1 MAVSCRECSASN
13 EDFARQ
19 CATCGAALPR
29 LCPTCAATNEA
40 DARFCFMCGTRVDDE
55 SLSRGRARA
64 ERVRGYLPS
73 DLRERF
79 LAAGREATG
88 EQRQVTVLFVDLVQ
102 STEIIRALGD
112 EEMADLLDE
121 LMGGIA
127 EIVDDL
133 EGTVAEVM
141 GDGALCMFGAPVA
154 HEDDPERAL
163 RAALAIRGFVSE
175 LSPVRMAA
183 ADRRPEVRIGVHTGM
198 VVMRAIGQDYRL
210 TYTAIGDAVHLTQ
223 RLQAAARPGEIL
235 VSATTRRLVASLFRF
250 GQPKTFALK
259 GFAHPQMA
267 VGLLGEQDAVH
278 RRPVHVSGAAFVGRE
293 QDLAALRARLD
304 ELATELAGGILTIWG
319 EAGIG
324 KSRLVAELHRRAP
337 PTVTWLE
344 GRALSYAQSAPYSII
359 GRQLRRAAGIR
370 VGDTERSARTKL
382 RGLVTREC
390 GPDQAPTV
398 YPFIATAL
406 AMRLEEPEAAL
417 VKGLSGEPLQHEVV
431 RALRTLVG
439 ATARRAPLVLVFEDL
454 HWSDRAST
462 VAIDELL
469 ALADDHPVL
478 YVLVARPDTHAPS
491 WTLRQKIE
499 TIYPHRHTSVT
510 LGPLSDEASASLA
523 MSLLAA
529 ESLPTDLRELVLEK
543 AEGVPLFVEELTRS
557 LVEQGALTQ
566 HGGGWRLAVAAD
578 QLRVPDTVQGII
590 LARIDRLA
598 DPLKRVLQVA
608 SVVGPILP
616 YPVLARV
623 SDANGRLSAQLRDL
637 QRLDLLRE
645 RRRRPDTEYV
655 FKHALIRDVAYSTLL
670 TRQRKQLHRRVGEA
684 METLLGDRLGEFRS
698 IIAEHFLRAE
708 AWEQAADYLLLA
720 GDEAAHLSAD
730 AEARGHYEKA
740 TTALMKLPDTVENRR
755 RRVDTVVKQAA
766 VSYVADRP
774 DLNFARLA
782 QAEALA
788 RELPTVDHAS
798 GEDRLRLARVR
809 YWTGRIH
816 HVSGDPRQA
825 IGYYRQVL
833 AIGQELGDE
842 QLTAIPSAMI
852 GLALAVQG
860 QWAKAGQLLGQAV
873 PALERSGEWREW
885 CRVVGY
891 LGISTTARGD
901 YERGVADA
909 QRALARAL
917 EQNDLAIA
925 GSNHILLCVVHLLN
939 ERMEAVGAAAQAA
952 VKVAERSGEQV
963 ILYAGL
969 AFRGWAQGRLGHHA
983 AARSDMERSSAVGA
997 GLGRLILADWF
1008 AVGRADIALAAGHVD
1023 EALTLAEQA
1032 VGVANQVG
1040 SVFTEAWAHRVWA
1053 QALAAATPPR
1063 WGEANEHMATSL
1075 RALESGEAR
1084 LPAAH
1089 TRLVWGRL
1097 CRDHQDLVAAL
1108 DHTQRAADQFAA
1120 SRLDDELR
1128 QARRLIDELT
1138 NHVVS

>member
-1 MAVSCRECSASN
+1 
-13 EDFARQ
+13 
-19 CATCGAALPR
+19 
-29 LCPTCAATNEA
+29 
-40 DARFCFMCGTRVDDE
+40 MCGTRVDDE
-55 SLSRGRARA
+55 SLARGRARA
-64 ERVRGYLPS
+64 ERVRGYLPTE
-73 DLRERF
+73 LRDRF

-112 EEMADLLDE
+112 EDMADLLDE

-127 EIVDDL
+127 GIVDDL

-163 RAALAIRGFVSE
+163 RAALAIRRFVAE
-175 LSPVRMAA
+175 LNPARMAE
-183 ADRRPEVRIGVHTGM
+183 ADRRLEVRIGVHTGM
-198 VVMRAIGQDYRL
+198 VVMHAIGQDYRL

-250 GQPKTFALK
+250 GPPRTFALK
-259 GFAHPQMA
+259 GYARPQVA
-267 VGLLGEQDAVH
+267 VALLGEQDTVE
-278 RRPVHVSGAAFVGRE
+278 RRPVDASGAAFVGRE
-293 QDLAALRARLD
+293 QDLAALRARVE
-304 ELATELAGGILTIWG
+304 ELATGLAGGVLTIWG

-324 KSRLVAELHRRAP
+324 KSRLVAELHRHAP

-344 GRALSYAQSAPYSII
+344 GRALSYAQNAPYSII

-370 VGDTERSARTKL
+370 VGDTDRSARAKL
-382 RGLVTREC
+382 RNLVIREC
-390 GPDQAPTV
+390 GPDQTPTV

-417 VKGLSGEPLQHEVV
+417 VEGLSGDRLQHEVV

-439 ATARRAPLVLVFEDL
+439 ATARRGPLVLVFEDL
-454 HWSDRAST
+454 QWSDQASIA
-462 VAIDELL
+462 AIVGLL
-469 ALADDHPVL
+469 ALAEDHPVL
-478 YVLVARPDTHAPS
+478 YVLVARSDTQAPS
-491 WTLRQKIE
+491 WRLRQQIE
-499 TIYPHRHTSVT
+499 TTWPHRHTSVT
-510 LGPLSDEASASLA
+510 LGPLSSEASASLA
-523 MSLLAA
+523 MNLLAA
-529 ESLPTDLRELVLEK
+529 ESLPTELRDLVLDK

-566 HGGGWRLAVAAD
+566 HDGGWRLDGSAEE
-578 QLRVPDTVQGII
+578 LRVPDTVQGII
-590 LARIDRLA
+590 LARIDRLE

-608 SVVGPILP
+608 SVVGPVLP
-616 YPVLARV
+616 YLVLARV
-623 SDANGRLSAQLRDL
+623 SGANGQLPAQLRDL
-637 QRLDLLRE
+637 QRLEFIRE
-645 RRRRPDTEYV
+645 TRRRPDAEYA

-670 TRQRKQLHRRVGEA
+670 TRQRKQLHRRVAEA
-684 METLLGDRLGEFRS
+684 MEILLGERLGEFRS
-698 IIAEHFLRAE
+698 VIAEHFLRAE

-740 TTALMKLPDTVENRR
+740 MTALTRLPDTVENRR
-755 RRVDTVVKQAA
+755 RQVDTVVKQAA
-766 VSYVADRP
+766 VSYFADRP

-788 RELPTVDHAS
+788 GELPAVAD

-809 YWTGRIH
+809 YWIGRMH

-833 AIGQELGDE
+833 AIGQDLGDE

-852 GLALAVQG
+852 GLALTVQG
-860 QWAKAGQLLGQAV
+860 QLAKAAQLLSQAV

-885 CRVVGY
+885 CRAVAF
-891 LGISTTARGD
+891 LGIATAARGD
-901 YERGVADA
+901 YGRGVAEA
-909 QRALARAL
+909 QRALDRAL

-939 ERMEAVGAAAQAA
+939 ERMEAVAATAQEAVTAA
-952 VKVAERSGEQV
+952 EQTGEQV

-969 AFRGWAQGRLGHHA
+969 ALRGWAQGRLGHHA
-983 AARSDMERSSAVGA
+983 AARRDMERSDAVGA
-997 GLGRLILADWF
+997 GLGQLIFADWC

-1032 VGVANQVG
+1032 LGVANQVG
-1040 SVFTEAWAHRVWA
+1040 SVVTEGWAHRVWA

-1063 WGEANEHMATSL
+1063 WDEANEHMTTSL

-1089 TRLVWGRL
+1089 TRLVWARL
-1097 CRDHQDLVAAL
+1097 CRDRHDLTAAL
-1108 DHTQRAADQFAA
+1108 DHAQRAADQFAA
-1120 SRLDDELR
+1120 SQLDDEVSR
-1128 QARRLIDELT
+1128 ARRLIDEIAT
-1138 NHVVS
+1138 RAD